1 VASEVDNIIDGLP
14 SHWERTTLGT
24 ICERGGGLVQTGPF
38 GSQLHA
44 ADYVA
49 VGIPSIMPVNIENF
63 RVTEQGIERVAPA
76 DAERLSRHLVRPG
89 DIVFS
94 RRGDVE
100 RHALIRES
108 ERGWMCGTGCVLV
121 RMGDKWKHDETP
133 VLPEFASYW
142 LRHPDVRGWIVAHA
156 VGSTMPNLN
165 TSIMAAIPF
174 VVPPL
179 PEQRSISRV
188 LGGLDD
194 KIELNRRMNR
204 TLEDLARGLFRS
216 WFVDFDPVT
225 KPSRG
230 FAGNGHGRAPA
241 TPAGLFPKRLVDS
254 PIGPIPEGWR
264 VGTLGDI
271 GTNPRRGVLPSEVDS
286 ATPYIGLEHMPRRCI
301 ALDDWGTAADVSSGK
316 SRFARGEILFG
327 KLRPYFHKVGV
338 ALIDGVCSTDV
349 IVAAPKKECWF
360 GVLLGHLSSDEF
372 IDYVDGASGGTRMP
386 RTSWGDMA
394 RYQIAIPP
402 EPIAASFAVWL
413 RRVSELMREHAHESR
428 TLAALRDALLPQLL
442 SGEIRLR
449 EAEAAVG
456 ETFRSGGTPR
466 RGDGSTHPRT
476 GKAAGT
482 AKGRL

>member
-14 SHWERTTLGT
+14 AHWERTTLGT

-49 VGIPSIMPVNIENF
+49 VGIPSIMPVNIDNF

-179 PEQRSISRV
+179 PEQRAIARV

-194 KIELNRRMNR
+194 KIELNRRMNK
-204 TLEDLARGLFRS
+204 TLEDLARGVFRS

-264 VGTLGDI
+264 VSKVG
-271 GTNPRRGVLPSEVDS
+271 
-286 ATPYIGLEHMPRRCI
+286 EHMVNFDSKRVPVSGGDRAKRQ
-301 ALDDWGTAADVSSGK
+301 GKYPYYGAASVM
-316 SRFARGEILFG
+316 
-327 KLRPYFHKVGV
+327 
-338 ALIDGVCSTDV
+338 
-349 IVAAPKKECWF
+349 
-360 GVLLGHLSSDEF
+360 
-372 IDYVDGASGGTRMP
+372 DYVDGYLFDGIYLLVGEDGSVIQPSGLAVTQYV
-386 RTSWGDMA
+386 WGK
-394 RYQIAIPP
+394 IW
-402 EPIAASFAVWL
+402 VNN
-413 RRVSELMREHAHESR
+413 HAHVLQGKGSVCTEQLWAYFQHEDVGGIVTGAVQPKITQGNMNNLPFLYPGEAVCREFARTVAPWFARLRANTEETR

-449 EAEAAVG
+449 DAEAAVG
-456 ETFRSGGTPR
+456 DSLHAVGTPR

-476 GKAAGT
+476 GKVAGS
-482 AKGRL
+482 ARGKA